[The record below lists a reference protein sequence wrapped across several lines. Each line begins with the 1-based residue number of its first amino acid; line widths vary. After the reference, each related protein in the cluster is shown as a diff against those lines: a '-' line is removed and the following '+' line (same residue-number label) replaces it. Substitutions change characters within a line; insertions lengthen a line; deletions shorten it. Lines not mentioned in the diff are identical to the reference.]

1 MTSINAAPKYQQVAR
16 DLMQAIESG
25 RLAVGE
31 AVPTEAQLCDH
42 YGVSRITV
50 RAAMSTLSEKGLVRR
65 QPGVGTR
72 VLRRHSPARFVHT
85 SESVESV
92 LQFTESTH
100 FEVIEHFWVDLSA
113 DQDPAGTPV
122 GASRRLCVRGLRLDP
137 QGQPICLS
145 DLHFLPTHQS
155 ILEHLPGLAGSVILK
170 LEKVFGVTLHAI
182 EQQFEVAK
190 LSAAQARLLEA
201 KRGDAA
207 MRVQRWHQDA
217 KGNTLIYSVN
227 LYPSDR
233 YVYRLRMQRS
243 TLEGSPG

>member
-1 MTSINAAPKYQQVAR
+1 MAAIDAAPKYQQVAR

-31 AVPTEAQLCDH
+31 TVPTEAQLCDH

-72 VLRRHSPARFVHT
+72 VLRRQSPARFVHT

-100 FEVIEHFWVDLSA
+100 FELLEHFWVESLA
-113 DQDPAGTPV
+113 DQDPPGQPP
-122 GASRRLCVRGLRLDP
+122 GASRRLCARGLRLDP
-137 QGQPICLS
+137 QGHPVCLS

-155 ILEHLPGLAGSVILK
+155 ILEHLPGLNGSVILK
-170 LEKVFGVTLHAI
+170 MEKVFGVSLHAI
-182 EQQFEVAK
+182 EQQFEVVK
-190 LSAAQARLLEA
+190 LSAAQARSLEA

-217 KGNTLIYSVN
+217 KGQTLIYSVN

-233 YVYRLRMQRS
+233 YVYRLRMQRA
-243 TLEGSPG
+243 TREGSPE